1 MGRITKR
8 DAAAIVLVAMVC
20 GIASGLPPFSLI
32 HGWSIDV
39 LTALRWEAFGVRRDP
54 GATPVVVIAID
65 DETYQTPPFKGSPTV
80 TWTTEVGRVLNAVI
94 DGGAKVVGF
103 DIVFSASIEQSE
115 LPFGDDLLGA
125 RMRGF
130 DRAFLLS
137 LRAGSAAGKVLLGEV
152 LGGEGPSPG
161 QRIAVGRQKNIRALN
176 VVSDP
181 DEVIRKVPLMFPEGE
196 KQVPAMAL
204 ELA

>member
-1 MGRITKR
+1 MGSVVRR
-8 DAAAIVLVAMVC
+8 DAAAIILVALAC
-20 GIASGLPPFSLI
+20 GLLSTLPPFSLI
-32 HGWSIDV
+32 HGWSIDA
-39 LTALRWEAFGVRRDP
+39 LTALRWQVFGARLDP
-54 GATPVVVIAID
+54 ATKPVAVIAID
-65 DETYQTPPFKGSPTV
+65 QETYETSPFKGSPTV

-137 LRAGSAAGKVLLGEV
+137 LRAGSAAGKVVLGEV

-176 VVSDP
+176 GFSDP
-181 DEVIRKVPLMFPEGE
+181 DDVV
-196 KQVPAMAL
+196 
-204 ELA
+204 